1 MKKMIQVISAISLSA
16 AVFLVHGNALAQVTV
31 KDAWVRGT
39 VAQQKATGAFMTITS
54 AQDAKLISVSSKA
67 AKSVELHTMEM
78 ENNVMK
84 MRQIDSVNL
93 TAGKAVE
100 LKPGGMHIMLMGL
113 NEQAKDGDVI
123 NFTLVVEGKDKKQ
136 QNIEVKATVKALGT
150 QKPAASAAHSG
161 H

>member
-1 MKKMIQVISAISLSA
+1 
-16 AVFLVHGNALAQVTV
+16 
-31 KDAWVRGT
+31 
-39 VAQQKATGAFMTITS
+39 
-54 AQDAKLISVSSKA
+54 
-67 AKSVELHTMEM
+67 MEM

-84 MRQIDSVNL
+84 MRQIDGVSL
-93 TAGKAVE
+93 AAGKAVE

-113 NEQAKDGDVI
+113 NEQAKEGDVI

-150 QKPAASAAHSG
+150 AKPAASAPSNAHSG